1 MLIILNQLLEKQPVH
16 KKHCGP
22 HLFPR
27 TQKRSVHGKVPPC
40 ARRTRGTLVSERETS
55 VGRGL
60 NPDHGWKD
68 GVPSSWT
75 EGGAETD
82 PGFFLWEKRY
92 IVWFWEKWHQKS
104 KSCEAISVGNGKA
117 ADLEKCNKMSTLKCH
132 FKYPKRN
139 RLLEK
144 VGQIWAFNGDYLLW
158 RIDSDGLTDR
168 IWQSILNT
176 SENQADSW
184 NRRLSSGSWAL
195 WLGFTRRATPEARVP
210 KPVRAGLLQTRGSV

>member
-1 MLIILNQLLEKQPVH
+1 MAE
-16 KKHCGP
+16 
-22 HLFPR
+22 R
-27 TQKRSVHGKVPPC
+27 TGYLCLGLREVLRQ
-40 ARRTRGTLVSERETS
+40 TLAFFCERKDTSSDSERS
-55 VGRGL
+55 G
-60 NPDHGWKD
+60 
-68 GVPSSWT
+68 
-75 EGGAETD
+75 
-82 PGFFLWEKRY
+82 
-92 IVWFWEKWHQKS
+92 IKS
-104 KSCEAISVGNGKA
+104 LKSCEAISVGNGKA

-210 KPVRAGLLQTRGSV
+210 KPVHAGLLQTRGSV